1 MTCLGVSET
10 ACALVVGWFVVVVS
24 GTVAVKVLDA
34 TFGRWLG
41 VDRVSWGE
49 AFWFQAALWGIAV
62 ATWLFMFINHRAAGG
77 GLG

>member
-10 ACALVVGWFVVVVS
+10 ACALVVGWFVVVVT

-41 VDRVSWGE
+41 VDGASWAE
-49 AFWFQAALWGIAV
+49 VFWFQAALWGLVV
-62 ATWLFMFINHRAAGG
+62 ATWLFLKVNEKAAGG
-77 GLG
+77 GL